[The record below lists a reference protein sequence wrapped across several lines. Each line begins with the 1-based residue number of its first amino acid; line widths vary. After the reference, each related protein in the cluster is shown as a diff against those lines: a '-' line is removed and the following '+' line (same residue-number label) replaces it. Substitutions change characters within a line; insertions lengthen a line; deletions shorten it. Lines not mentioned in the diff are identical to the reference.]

1 MLATIFRGIVR
12 GSLVGAALFVYAA
25 QAQGA
30 WPDRT
35 VTLIVPAAAG
45 GSADVLARRIALQL
59 EADLKQSFV
68 VENRPGGGN
77 LIGTRAVVGAAPD
90 GYTLLA
96 HGIGSH
102 VIATAETPDA
112 LDPARDFTHIA
123 YIGGVPTVLV
133 TNVAVPVNDIKG
145 LVTYSHA
152 QPGGLNWGS
161 PGPGTRSYIV
171 GEMFRDATGANLSH
185 IPYKGAGQMVGDLLG
200 NHIPAAFVTLNSTRS
215 LIDEG
220 KVRAIAISSAGRM
233 AHYPNVPT
241 FVELGLPKLV
251 GASWFGISGPP
262 GMPAALTEQINT
274 AINRAVASP
283 ELKKFMVDADFEPKA
298 MSAPEFASFFLSEVN
313 LLEPY
318 IKATSKQ

>member
-1 MLATIFRGIVR
+1 MKQIVKGIVR
-12 GSLVGAALFVYAA
+12 GGLLGAALLAYAV

-30 WPDRT
+30 WPERP

-45 GSADVLARRIALQL
+45 GSADVLARRVALQL

-77 LIGTRAVVGAAPD
+77 LIGTRAVVGSAPD

-102 VIATAETPDA
+102 VIATADTPDA
-112 LDPARDFTHIA
+112 LDPARDFSHIA
-123 YIGGVPTVLV
+123 YIGGVPAVLV
-133 TNVAVPVNDIKG
+133 TNVAVPVTDIKS
-145 LVTYSHA
+145 LVAYSNA
-152 QPGGLNWGS
+152 QPNGLSWGS

-171 GEMFRDATGANLSH
+171 GELFRDATGASMSH
-185 IPYKGAGQMVGDLLG
+185 IPYKGGGQMVGDLLG

-215 LIDEG
+215 LIDDG
-220 KVRAIAISSAGRM
+220 KVKAIAISSSSRL

-241 FVELGLPKLV
+241 FAEFGFPKLV

-262 GMPAALTEQINT
+262 GMSAALTEQIN
-274 AINRAVASP
+274 AAVNRTLASP
-283 ELKKFMVDADFEPKA
+283 DLKKFMADADFEAKP
-298 MSAPEFASFFLSEVN
+298 MSALEFTAFFLSEIR

>member
-1 MLATIFRGIVR
+1 MGQIITGIMR
-12 GSLVGAALFVYAA
+12 GSLLGAALLACSA

-30 WPDRT
+30 WPERP

-45 GSADVLARRIALQL
+45 GSADVLARRVALQL

-90 GYTLLA
+90 GYTLLV

-102 VIATAETPDA
+102 VVATAETPDA
-112 LDPARDFTHIA
+112 LDPAKDFTHIA
-123 YIGGVPTVLV
+123 YIGGVPAVLV
-133 TNVAVPVNDIKG
+133 TNVAVPVTDIKS
-145 LVTYSHA
+145 LVAYSRA
-152 QPGGLNWGS
+152 QPNGLNWGS

-171 GEMFRDATGANLSH
+171 GELFRDATGANMSH
-185 IPYKGAGQMVGDLLG
+185 IPYKGGGQMVGDLLG

-215 LIDEG
+215 LIDDG
-220 KVRAIAISSAGRM
+220 KVKAIAISSSSRL

-241 FVELGLPKLV
+241 FVEQGFPKLV

-262 GMPAALTEQINT
+262 GMPSVLTEQIN
-274 AINRAVASP
+274 AAVNRALASP
-283 ELKKFMVDADFEPKA
+283 DLKKFMADADFEEKP
-298 MSAPEFASFFLSEVN
+298 MSAAEFTAFFLSEIR